1 MTRTPA
7 SSRVLAGF
15 VLAATAVL
23 AALSRGKWSD
33 PLIDSGREWIVPD
46 ALARG
51 QLLYRDVVYWFGPL
65 TPYLHGALFRLFG
78 SSFSTLVLAGGLSAV
93 AALAALYGALKRVT
107 EATAAA
113 LWTALAIPALVFM
126 PNAGGAILGMGYRIW
141 HAATLS
147 LLAILVVSTGSRR
160 LRRIVAAG
168 ALCALAGLCRLEWGL
183 SALSAA
189 ALVVARRP
197 EDATVVPSRGNVLR
211 PLASLLAGFLA
222 VFGAGWLPF
231 FAGAGWRSLLVEQPV
246 FLLNIPKET
255 RGHVGL
261 AGLNTWQTG
270 SWNLLYSASIWV
282 GAVLAIELLVL
293 RAEDAGRTRRRLIA
307 VALALLTALGSAAM
321 GGLSG
326 PVLFGAAPL
335 ICVLALV
342 RGWRGGRNAGAS
354 ALAGFGWMGLL
365 ASHRRFFF
373 IDDAPYVAPPLLFA
387 IVCAAGLVH
396 LEVQNAGSPVAQ
408 RKLAAAFAAV
418 LLVVV
423 TLGFAGRSYS
433 YAAQE
438 RVPIAGSGGMLSAR
452 AETAREIEEVSAAIR
467 ARTGPDDGL
476 IVFPEGE
483 LLNFLA
489 ARRNPIRHELYLPG
503 YLTDENE
510 TDVVAE
516 LDAAKPAAIVV
527 WRRPMGEYDRGLFG
541 KEYGRKVLA
550 WIDDHYVPV
559 PVEAGRRSSANPT
572 FTLYAPRGGSP

>member
-1 MTRTPA
+1 MVGC
-7 SSRVLAGF
+7 VLG
-15 VLAATAVL
+15 ATAVL
-23 AALSRGKWSD
+23 AVLSRGKWSD

-65 TPYLHGALFRLFG
+65 TPYVHGALFRLFG
-78 SSFSTLVLAGGLSAV
+78 SSFSTLVLAGVLSAL
-93 AALAALYGALKRVT
+93 AALAALFGALKRVT
-107 EATAAA
+107 EPGAAG

-147 LLAILVVSTGSRR
+147 LLAILVVTSGSRR
-160 LRRIVAAG
+160 RLRTAAAG

-183 SALSAA
+183 AALSAT

-197 EDATVVPSRGNVLR
+197 ADAISDPSRGNVLR
-211 PLASLLAGFLA
+211 PLASLLSGFLA
-222 VFGAGWLPF
+222 VSGAGWLPF
-231 FAGAGWRSLLVEQPV
+231 FAGAGWRSLLFEQPV

-282 GAVLAIELLVL
+282 GAVAAIELLVL
-293 RAEDAGRTRRRLIA
+293 RAEDAARTRRLLLA

-335 ICVLALV
+335 VCVLALV
-342 RGWRGGRNAGAS
+342 RGWRGGRNLGAS

-373 IDDAPYVAPPLLFA
+373 LDDAPYVAPPLLFA
-387 IVCAAGLVH
+387 FLCAAGLVQ
-396 LEVQNAGSPVAQ
+396 LEVQKARSPVAR

-418 LLVVV
+418 LLVLV
-423 TLGFAGRSYS
+423 TLGFAGRSYF

-438 RVPIAGSGGMLSAR
+438 RVPIPGTGGMLSTR
-452 AETAREIEEVSAAIR
+452 AGTAREIEEVSAAIR
-467 ARTGPDDGL
+467 ARTGPDAGL

-489 ARRNPIRHELYLPG
+489 ARRNPIRHKLYLPG

-510 TDVVAE
+510 SKIVAE

-527 WRRPMGEYDRGLFG
+527 WRRPMGEYDQGFFG
-541 KEYGRKVLA
+541 KGYGRKVLA

-559 PVEAGRRSSANPT
+559 PFEVGHRTTANPT
-572 FTLYAPRGGSP
+572 FTLYAPRGGSS